1 MATEVAS
8 LTALLSLDDSGFT
21 RGMRNAEQKI
31 SGIGGTFQNMGASL
45 KNLGGNLQSMG
56 MQASMATAPIAAMGA
71 VGIKAYG
78 DFESVINEISART
91 GIVGDELQA
100 ISDYALEMGAATVFS
115 GQQASEAFL
124 DLLTSGQSAEEAFS
138 TLPHVMSLAAA
149 GGIELGQSA
158 DTLTDIMSMFGLAAS
173 DTIGNL
179 TAAEYVA
186 NSLTQASQVS
196 SASVSML
203 GQAFVNVG
211 GIASGFG
218 LDVDTTNA
226 ALAVLAEGG
235 LKGAEAGTNLKSMLL
250 GMSSTTNS
258 TQEAW
263 VRLGTTMY
271 DSEGN
276 MKNLN
281 SLLGE
286 IRYGLQDLPVEEQN
300 EIIMGLAGSYGQLSL
315 RTLLFGN
322 DLAETQGKM
331 EEAAAASVV
340 AEQMM
345 ASWNNQVNS
354 LMGSME
360 SLAISVLGP
369 FVESTLKPIVAQA
382 IEVVNSIK
390 AWADANP
397 ELAQT
402 IVKIAAA
409 AVLLGPVLI
418 GIGTAVSVL
427 GVALSGLGVVL
438 GFVLSPI
445 GLLIG
450 AVAALSVAF
459 IKDFGGIRTWF
470 NRNILP
476 WLVGLADA
484 FTIGGWENAWTYI
497 KGVFIEPFIEGLQSF
512 LSGGE
517 VFQKAKTFGTELLN
531 AMKIKVSRINKWLN
545 VNLIKPLV
553 SKIHEMVAGAGGA
566 RKIFTTLQGFGF
578 KLLENGFNIG
588 KGILKFVWEKLFK
601 PLGDAIGKYV
611 NSGDLQKDLQK
622 LGTMLMDAIGKGI
635 ELLRPG
641 LAWINEKLFK
651 PLGDAIGKYVNS
663 GNLQKDLERLGAMLM
678 DAIGKGIGLLGK
690 GLSWV
695 NDNLIKPL
703 GDAIGKYVNS
713 GQLQSILE
721 RLGAGF
727 MDAIGKGIRL
737 LGKGIKW
744 VNENLIK
751 PLGNAIGKYVNSG
764 DLQKHLEKLGA
775 GFMTAISAGLNLLG
789 QGLTWVYENLIR
801 PLGDA
806 IVTYVT
812 SGKLVEDLQSLG
824 AMFMDAI
831 GKGLNLLGQ
840 GVTWVYE
847 NLIRPLGD
855 AIFNF
860 IDSGQLADI
869 LITLGIGFLDLIG
882 TGITFVKS
890 IPAWIYDTLIK
901 PLFTSIG
908 DESGS
913 GGGLWESL
921 MGFGQSILEG
931 IGAGLN
937 MLGGFATWIW
947 EKVIDPFITAM
958 AEHIGIGE
966 IWEQLKSFGG
976 SILEGIG
983 AGLTYIQNVGAW
995 LYNTLI
1001 APLVGGLTV
1010 EGGTTGDL
1018 WQSLLSL
1025 GQIFL
1030 DAVGAGLQLIVSIG
1044 TWIRDTFI
1052 GPIIDAIGNFI
1063 GVGDLYDKLIE
1074 FGNGILTAVANGLG
1088 DVAMWVYENLIK
1100 PFEDAVNAILE
1111 TLGLVGEV
1119 DNSFRIMKATGGN
1132 LPKNY
1137 EMRANGGPVM
1147 AGNPYIVGEVGPE
1160 LFVPS
1165 SSGTIIPND
1174 ALGGR
1179 IEIGTININA
1189 TGDVDG
1195 AQLARSFELELAEIM
1210 RSRG

>member
-21 RGMRNAEQKI
+21 RGMRNAEQQI
-31 SGIGGTFQNMGASL
+31 SGISGTFQNMGASL
-45 KNLGGNLQSMG
+45 RNLGGNLQSMG
-56 MQASMATAPIAAMGA
+56 MQATMATAPIAAMGA

-91 GIVGDELQA
+91 GVVGEELQA

-124 DLLTSGQSAEEAFS
+124 DLLTSGQSTEEAFS

-149 GGIELGQSA
+149 GGLELGQSA

-173 DTIGNL
+173 DTVGNL

-203 GQAFVNVG
+203 GDAFVNVG
-211 GIASGFG
+211 GIAAGFG

-250 GMSSTTNS
+250 GMSATTSS

-263 VRLGTTMY
+263 SKLGTSMY

-286 IRYGLQDLPVEEQN
+286 IRTGLEDLPVSEQN

-322 DLAETQGKM
+322 DLADTQGAM
-331 EEAAAASVV
+331 EESAQATVV

-345 ASWNNQVNS
+345 GSFNNQIGS
-354 LMGSME
+354 LMGSLE
-360 SLAISVLGP
+360 SLAISVMGP
-369 FVESTLKPIVAQA
+369 FVEDTLKPLIAQA
-382 IEVVNSIK
+382 IEVVNNIK

-409 AVLLGPVLI
+409 AVVVGPVLLA
-418 GIGTAVSVL
+418 IGTAVSVL
-427 GVALSGLGVVL
+427 GVALSGLGAVL

-445 GLLIG
+445 GLLVA
-450 AVAALSVAF
+450 AVAALAVAF
-459 IKDFGGIRTWF
+459 VTDFGGIRTWF
-470 NRNILP
+470 NANILP

-484 FTIGGWENAWTYI
+484 FKIGGWQNAWTYI

-517 VFQKAKTFGTELLN
+517 VFQKAKTFGTELLDN
-531 AMKIKVSRINKWLN
+531 MSSTLSNVGKW
-545 VNLIKPLV
+545 VNDNIIKPL
-553 SKIHEMVAGAGGA
+553 SKTIGNLVKGAGGA
-566 RKIFTTLQGFGF
+566 GEIFKKMQGFGF
-578 KLLENGFNIG
+578 ALLENGFNMGRSIVTF
-588 KGILKFVWEKLFK
+588 IW
-601 PLGDAIGKYV
+601 
-611 NSGDLQKDLQK
+611 
-622 LGTMLMDAIGKGI
+622 
-635 ELLRPG
+635 
-641 LAWINEKLFK
+641 
-651 PLGDAIGKYVNS
+651 
-663 GNLQKDLERLGAMLM
+663 
-678 DAIGKGIGLLGK
+678 
-690 GLSWV
+690 
-695 NDNLIKPL
+695 DNLIKPL
-703 GDAIGKYVNS
+703 GDAVITYVTSGKLVEDLRS
-713 GQLQSILE
+713 
-721 RLGAGF
+721 LGAMF
-727 MDAIGKGIRL
+727 MDAIGK
-737 LGKGIKW
+737 
-744 VNENLIK
+744 
-751 PLGNAIGKYVNSG
+751 
-764 DLQKHLEKLGA
+764 
-775 GFMTAISAGLNLLG
+775 GLNLLG

-806 IVTYVT
+806 I
-812 SGKLVEDLQSLG
+812 
-824 AMFMDAI
+824 
-831 GKGLNLLGQ
+831 
-840 GVTWVYE
+840 
-847 NLIRPLGD
+847 
-855 AIFNF
+855 FNY
-860 IDSGQLADI
+860 IDSGQLAD
-869 LITLGIGFLDLIG
+869 TLVNLGTGFLDLIG
-882 TGITFVKS
+882 KGITFIKS

-901 PLFTSIG
+901 PLFTSVDG
-908 DESGS
+908 ESGE
-913 GGGLWESL
+913 GGGLWDSL

-931 IGAGLN
+931 IGAGLS
-937 MLGGFATWIW
+937 MLGGVATWIW
-947 EKVIDPFITAM
+947 ESVIDPFITGM

-1025 GQIFL
+1025 GGIFL
-1030 DAVGAGLQLIVSIG
+1030 DAVGAGLELIVSIG

-1063 GVGDLYDKLIE
+1063 GVGDLYDTLVD
-1074 FGNGILTAVANGLG
+1074 FGSGFLEWIAEGIGNVSQWIHETIVKPMGDAINDILVSLG
-1088 DVAMWVYENLIK
+1088 FLPDPRFMGYYDSPA
-1100 PFEDAVNAILE
+1100 
-1111 TLGLVGEV
+1111 
-1119 DNSFRIMKATGGN
+1119 SGGAGQSSRR
-1132 LPKNY
+1132 Y
-1137 EMRANGGPVM
+1137 GGSVM
-1147 AGNPYIVGEVGPE
+1147 ANQPYMVGEVGPE

-1165 SSGTIIPND
+1165 ASGTIIPND

-1195 AQLARSFELELAEIM
+1195 AQLARSFEQELAEIM